1 METYFSKKADI
12 LLKER
17 HLTQAKM
24 CELLGMGKSNWANL
38 VKTNNLEQLSKIA
51 DILGLPLEEVIGLNR
66 KKYTLSGFVKVN
78 QKTFEIESKADVE
91 DVLAAINFI
100 EEKEAYSSE

>member
-51 DILGLPLEEVIGLNR
+51 DILELPLEEVIGINR
-66 KKYTLSGFVKVN
+66 QKFTISGFVKVN
-78 QKTFEIESKADVE
+78 QKTFEIECKKDVE
-91 DVLAAINFI
+91 DVLSAINAI
-100 EEKEAYSSE
+100 EEKEA

>member
-24 CELLGMGKSNWANL
+24 CELLGMGKSNWSNL

-51 DILGLPLEEVIGLNR
+51 EILELPLEEVIGINR
-66 KKYTLSGFVKVN
+66 QKFTISGFVKVN
-78 QKTFEIESKADVE
+78 QKTFEIECKKDVE
-91 DVLAAINFI
+91 DVLAVLNRI
-100 EEKEAYSSE
+100 EEQAI

>member
-51 DILGLPLEEVIGLNR
+51 DILELPLEEVIGINR
-66 KKYTLSGFVKVN
+66 QKFTISGFVKVN
-78 QKTFEIESKADVE
+78 QKTFEIECKKDVE
-91 DVLAAINFI
+91 DVLAVLNRI
-100 EEKEAYSSE
+100 EEQAI

>member
-78 QKTFEIESKADVE
+78 QKTFEIECKKDVE
-91 DVLAAINFI
+91 EVLAVITAM
-100 EEKEAYSSE
+100 EEKE

>member
-51 DILGLPLEEVIGLNR
+51 DILELPLEEVIGINR
-66 KKYTLSGFVKVN
+66 QKFTISGFIKVN
-78 QKTFEIESKADVE
+78 QKTFEIDSKKDVE
-91 DVLAAINFI
+91 DVLAVLNHI
-100 EEKEAYSSE
+100 EEKAI

>member
-78 QKTFEIESKADVE
+78 QKTFEIENKKDVE

-100 EEKEAYSSE
+100 EENEL

>member
-51 DILGLPLEEVIGLNR
+51 EILGLPLEEVIGLNR
-66 KKYTLSGFVKVN
+66 QKYTISGFVKVN

-100 EEKEAYSSE
+100 EEKES

>member
-38 VKTNNLEQLSKIA
+38 VKTNNLE
-51 DILGLPLEEVIGLNR
+51 EVIGLNR
-66 KKYTLSGFVKVN
+66 QKYTISGFVKVN

-91 DVLAAINFI
+91 DVLAAIKLI
-100 EEKEAYSSE
+100 EEKEQ

>member
-51 DILGLPLEEVIGLNR
+51 DILELPLEEVIGINR
-66 KKYTLSGFVKVN
+66 QKFTISGFIKVN
-78 QKTFEIESKADVE
+78 QKTFEIDSKKDVE
-91 DVLAAINFI
+91 DVLAVLNRI
-100 EEKEAYSSE
+100 EEKAI

>member
-24 CELLGMGKSNWANL
+24 CELLGMSKSNWANL
-38 VKTNNLEQLSKIA
+38 VKTNNIEQLSKIA

-66 KKYTLSGFVKVN
+66 QKYTISGFVKVN
-78 QKTFEIESKADVE
+78 
-91 DVLAAINFI
+91 DVLYEITTKDDIARLLSKV
-100 EEKEAYSSE
+100 EELECL